1 MSSEIIKSLDDYV
14 NKIVTIKLRNKKII
28 QGKLMALDQHMNLI
42 LANCEDITNDDAQNL
57 DKIIL
62 RGDNIVMVSLNDK
75 PDLLKL
81 KDNA

>member
-1 MSSEIIKSLDDYV
+1 MSSEIVKTLDDCI
-14 NKIVTIKLRNKKII
+14 NKIIIIKLKNKQII

-42 LANCEDITNDDAQNL
+42 LTNSKDITDDDAKNL

-62 RGDNIVMVSLNDK
+62 RGDNIVMVSLTDK
-75 PDLLKL
+75 PDSLKL

>member
-1 MSSEIIKSLDDYV
+1 MSSEIIKTLDDYI

-42 LANCEDITNDDAQNL
+42 LTNSKDITDDDAKNL

-62 RGDNIVMVSLNDK
+62 RGDNIVMVSLTDE
-75 PDLLKL
+75 PDSLKL

>member
-1 MSSEIIKSLDDYV
+1 MSSEIINAMDDYV
-14 NKIVTIKLRNKKII
+14 NKIIMVKLRNKKII